1 MTLPFVSV
9 IVPTYR
15 DQQALMTCLGNLA
28 AQDYPLDLFE
38 IIIINNDPT
47 SHIEI
52 QQLNCTTVLICESK
66 PGSYCARNTGLNIAK
81 GDVIAFIDSDCQ
93 PQASWISHGV
103 QSLLRQPEVY
113 RVAGAVELFKTEC
126 ASNIAWRYE
135 HTMAFNQK
143 YNVSK
148 GLSVTA
154 NLFVRKEAF
163 SITGLFNEN
172 LMSGGDMEWNARAT
186 DKKLPII
193 FAPEAIVR
201 HPARANMAEVFHK
214 YRRISGGSFVRA
226 QSEKRVI
233 SHLVRHFM
241 PPISYCYSLIKDGKP
256 LVDVLFGGFI
266 FWSMKILA
274 LTESLHLLLGKKPLR

>member
-1 MTLPFVSV
+1 MNLPFVSV

-15 DQQALMTCLGNLA
+15 DQHALINCLGSLA
-28 AQDYPLDLFE
+28 TQDYPLDSFE
-38 IIIINNDPT
+38 IIIVNNDPI
-47 SHIEI
+47 SRVEI
-52 QQLNCTTVLICESK
+52 PQLACKTVLICESK
-66 PGSYCARNTGLNIAK
+66 PGSYCARNAGLKIAK

-93 PQASWISHGV
+93 PQKNWISDGV
-103 QSLLRQPEVY
+103 QSLLHHPEVY
-113 RVAGAVELFKTEC
+113 RVAGAVDLFKVEG
-126 ASNIAWRYE
+126 ASNTAWRYE
-135 HTMAFNQK
+135 RTMAFNQK

-186 DKKLPII
+186 KKKLPII
-193 FAPEAIVR
+193 FSPDTIVR
-201 HPARANMAEVFHK
+201 HPARATMSEVINK

-226 QSEKRVI
+226 QSEKRVL
-233 SHLVRHFM
+233 SHLVRHFI
-241 PPISYCYSLIKDGKP
+241 PPTSYCYFLLKDGKP
-256 LVDVLFGGFI
+256 LVDVLFGGLV
-266 FWSMKILA
+266 FWLMKMIA